1 MMTLGKL
8 HAAFL
13 VDVLMLTLP
22 PLLSKRQ
29 VNTIDKK
36 VLVNFCRILRR
47 KPENDHKNDLH
58 GAYQAP
64 DPRTVAAIRK
74 SGVILKR
81 GSFLQLRIR
90 NCCFL
95 REFDKP

>member
-13 VDVLMLTLP
+13 VDVLMLTTLP

-36 VLVNFCRILRR
+36 T
-47 KPENDHKNDLH
+47 
-58 GAYQAP
+58 GQ
-64 DPRTVAAIRK
+64 
-74 SGVILKR
+74 
-81 GSFLQLRIR
+81 FLTNIAKEA
-90 NCCFL
+90 
-95 REFDKP
+95 RE